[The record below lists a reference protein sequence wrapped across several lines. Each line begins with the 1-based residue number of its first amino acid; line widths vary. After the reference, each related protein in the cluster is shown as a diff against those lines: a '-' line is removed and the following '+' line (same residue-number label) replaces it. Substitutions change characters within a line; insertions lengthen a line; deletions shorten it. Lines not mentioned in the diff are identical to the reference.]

1 MIHLGR
7 LFFALTA
14 LVLAVAAGFLFAI
27 VITANGTTM
36 LHVVQVMLLI
46 VCCLWLAWG
55 FNSAVVGMFSRRGRR
70 WSALPAATEGA
81 APRAAGR
88 TAILMPVY
96 NEDADAVLARV
107 AAMIEGLQKIRRLA
121 DFDVHVLSDS
131 TKPEAVAAERRATF
145 HVAAALEAGP
155 HLFYRNRT
163 KNIGRKAGNIADFVT
178 KSGGAYDYMLILDAD
193 SLMRPETMIEMVARM
208 DADPELALLQTQP
221 LIIGRRTLF
230 GRALQFS
237 AALYSPIFSRG
248 IASLQGREGPFWGHN
263 AIIRTRAFA
272 AHCGLPNLSGR
283 APFGGHILSHDFVEA
298 ALLARSGY
306 KVRVDPD
313 LQGSFEEAPTN
324 LIEYAKRDRR
334 WCQGNLQHGRLIPAP
349 NIRFWSRVSMV
360 SGIMAYAASPIWL
373 LFLVVSL
380 LDPILAPEPNYF
392 PADSLF
398 PVFPQPETG
407 KALLLLLGIFLLLL
421 LPKTLIAFRTAFSR
435 RAPGFGGGLQVLAG
449 ATLELVLTSAL
460 APIMMLFQSKAVAEI
475 LLQLDSGW
483 PSTDR
488 DDEGLPL
495 GPAFQSSW
503 WMVIL
508 GAALLFT
515 TFFYAF
521 ELFFWVCP
529 IAVPMLTAPLF
540 ISITASPRFGDWV
553 RRTGLLSTPFEIAP
567 EPVIRAS
574 EKWRRF
580 LSSETVGGD
589 ARREASPL
597 PAGAPAALGRA

>member
-1 MIHLGR
+1 MIVLGR
-7 LFFALTA
+7 FFFALFA
-14 LVLAVAAGFLFAI
+14 LLLAVVAGVLFAV
-27 VITANGTTM
+27 VITANGTTW
-36 LHVVQVMLLI
+36 LHVVQVLLLI

-55 FNSAVVGMFSRRGRR
+55 FNTAVVGIFSRRGRR
-70 WSALPAATEGA
+70 WTA
-81 APRAAGR
+81 APDGRRSQSR

-107 AAMIEGLQKIRRLA
+107 AAMIEGLQAIRRL
-121 DFDVHVLSDS
+121 DNFDVHILSDS
-131 TKPEAVAAERRATF
+131 TKAEAVAAERRATF
-145 HVAAALEAGP
+145 SVAAALEAGS
-155 HLFYRNRT
+155 HLYYRNRK

-178 KSGGAYDYMLILDAD
+178 NCGGAYDYMLILDAD
-193 SLMRPETMIEMVARM
+193 SLMRPETMLEMVARM

-237 AALYSPIFSRG
+237 AALYSPVFSRG

-272 AHCGLPNLSGR
+272 DHCGLPNLSGKP
-283 APFGGHILSHDFVEA
+283 PFGGHILSHDFVEA
-298 ALLARSGY
+298 ALLARSGF

-334 WCQGNLQHGRLIPAP
+334 WCQGNLQHGRLVPAP
-349 NIRFWSRVSMV
+349 NIRFWSRVSMI

-373 LFLVVSL
+373 LFLIVSL
-380 LDPILAPEPNYF
+380 LDPILSPAPNYF

-407 KALLLLLGIFLLLL
+407 KALLLLLGIVLLLL
-421 LPKTLIAFRTAFSR
+421 LPKTLIACYTAFTR
-435 RAPGFGGGLQVLAG
+435 RSTAFGGLFTVLLG
-449 ATLELVLTSAL
+449 GGVELVLTSAL
-460 APIMMLFQSKAVAEI
+460 APIMMMFQSKAVAEI
-475 LLQLDSGW
+475 LLGLDSGW

-495 GPAFQSSW
+495 KTAFQASW
-503 WMVIL
+503 WMVIA
-508 GAALLFT
+508 GAVLLFL

-529 IAVPMLTAPLF
+529 IAIPLLIAPLF
-540 ISITASPRFGDWV
+540 ISLSGDPALGDFV
-553 RRTGLLSTPFEIAP
+553 RKTSVFATPFELDP
-567 EPVIRAS
+567 EPVIRSS
-574 EKWRRF
+574 EKWRRR
-580 LSSETVGGD
+580 LTDETIGREPNVTKDSS
-589 ARREASPL
+589 ASPL
-597 PAGAPAALGRA
+597 PPAAIATA